1 MSTLITGAAGFFGS
15 YLIPILLESSDAPL
29 VCLDNFNDSYSPER
43 KWANLAPFENSTR
56 VHIFAGD
63 IRDQPLLKHIFERHQ
78 VTRVVHL
85 AAHAGV
91 RRSVEEPLEYT
102 DNNVNGTTSL
112 LEQCRR
118 QPLERVVIASSSTVY
133 GKQASVPFIEDAP
146 LGTPASP
153 YGATKRA
160 TELLAQTYHEL
171 HGVPTVCVRP
181 FSAIGPRLRPDL
193 GMSIFARTMLA
204 GESLPLFGDGSIRR
218 DFTHVHDICSGIAAA
233 LTADNVVGECIN
245 LGHDQPWTIRD
256 LINLLERELGCRA
269 KIKQL
274 PANAADLP
282 ATCADLTKAR
292 RLLGYEPRIDLAQA
306 VREFAVWFRQ
316 EGVFTSSSGE
326 SSATAAPATIPFR
339 FVPRSEQLRRR
350 RAA

>member
-1 MSTLITGAAGFFGS
+1 MSILITGGAGFFGS
-15 YLIPILLESSDAPL
+15 HLIPILLTSCDEPL
-29 VCLDNFNDSYSPER
+29 VCLDNFNNTYSSER
-43 KWANLAPFENSTR
+43 KWANLAPFENHHR

-78 VTRVVHL
+78 VTQVIHL

-91 RRSVEEPLEYT
+91 RRSVDEPLEYS
-102 DNNVNGTTSL
+102 DNNVNGTLSL
-112 LEQCRR
+112 LEQCRQ
-118 QPLERVVIASSSTVY
+118 QPLSRVVIASSSTVY
-133 GKQASVPFIEDAP
+133 GKQATVPFVEDKP

-171 HGVPTVCVRP
+171 HGVPTVCIRP

-204 GESLPLFGDGSIRR
+204 GQPLPLLGDGSIRR
-218 DFTHVHDICSGIAAA
+218 DFTHVHDICQGIVSA
-233 LTADNVVGECIN
+233 LTAEDVVGECIN
-245 LGHDQPWTIRD
+245 LGHDEPWTIRE
-256 LINLLERELGCRA
+256 LIALLETELGCRA
-269 KIKQL
+269 KIKHL
-274 PANAADLP
+274 PPNAADLP

-292 RLLGYEPRIDLAQA
+292 RLLKYEPRIDLQQA

-316 EGVFTSSSGE
+316 EGVFTSST
-326 SSATAAPATIPFR
+326 TAPQTNAPATIPL
-339 FVPRSEQLRRR
+339 PALRSPALPLR

>member
-1 MSTLITGAAGFFGS
+1 MSILITGAAGFFGS
-15 YLIPILLESSDAPL
+15 HLIPLLLETSDDRL
-29 VCLDNFNDSYSPER
+29 ICLDNFNDSYSPER
-43 KWANLAPFENSTR
+43 KWANLAPFSDQPR
-56 VHIFAGD
+56 VKIVAGD
-63 IRDQPLLKHIFERHQ
+63 IRDVQLLRNTFERNQ
-78 VTRVVHL
+78 VTQVIHL

-91 RRSVEEPLEYT
+91 RRSVDEPMEYT
-102 DNNVNGTTSL
+102 DNNVNGTTAV
-112 LEQCRR
+112 LEQCRK

-133 GKQASVPFIEDAP
+133 GKQATVPFVEDAP

-171 HGVPTVCVRP
+171 HGVPAVCIRP

-204 GESLPLFGDGSIRR
+204 GEPLPLLGDGSVRR
-218 DFTHVHDICSGIAAA
+218 DFTHVHDICVGIASA

-245 LGHDQPWTIRD
+245 LGHDQPWTIRE
-256 LINLLERELGCRA
+256 LINLLERELGCQA
-269 KIKQL
+269 KIKHL
-274 PANAADLP
+274 PPNAADLP

-292 RLLGYEPRIDLAQA
+292 RLLNYEPRIDLAQA

-316 EGVFTSSSGE
+316 EGVFAQRSSS
-326 SSATAAPATIPFR
+326 SSAPADILPFR
-339 FVPRSEQLRRR
+339 APRTDKTPRR

>member
-1 MSTLITGAAGFFGS
+1 MTILITGAAGFFGS
-15 YLIPILLESSDAPL
+15 HLIPLLLEASDERL

-43 KWANLAPFENSTR
+43 KWANLAPFGKQPR
-56 VHIFAGD
+56 VRIVAGD
-63 IRDQPLLKHIFERHQ
+63 IRDVQLLRNTFERHQ
-78 VTRVVHL
+78 VTQVVHL

-91 RRSVEEPLEYT
+91 RRSVEVPLEYA
-102 DNNVNGTTSL
+102 DNNVNGTTAL
-112 LEQCRR
+112 LEQCRQ
-118 QPLERVVIASSSTVY
+118 QPLQRVVVASSSTVY
-133 GKQASVPFIEDAP
+133 GRQASVPFREDAP

-160 TELLAQTYHEL
+160 TELLAETYHEL
-171 HGVPTVCVRP
+171 HAVPTVCVRP

-204 GESLPLFGDGSIRR
+204 GEPLPLFGDGSIRR
-218 DFTHVHDICSGIAAA
+218 DFTHVHDICVGIAAT

-245 LGHDQPWTIRD
+245 LGHDQPWTIRE
-256 LINLLERELGCRA
+256 LITLLERELGCRA
-269 KIKQL
+269 QIKHL
-274 PANAADLP
+274 PPNAADLP

-316 EGVFTSSSGE
+316 EGVFMHSPAAQVIPFPTSRIA
-326 SSATAAPATIPFR
+326 SSATQRPST
-339 FVPRSEQLRRR
+339 R

>member
-1 MSTLITGAAGFFGS
+1 MSILITGGAGFFGS
-15 YLIPILLESSDAPL
+15 HLIPLLLNASDAPL

-43 KWANLAPFENSTR
+43 KWANLAPFEDHAR
-56 VHIFAGD
+56 VHTFAGD
-63 IRDQPLLKHIFERHQ
+63 IRDLPLLKHIFERHQ
-78 VTRVVHL
+78 VSQVIHL

-91 RRSVEEPLEYT
+91 RRSVDEPLEYA
-102 DNNVNGTTSL
+102 DNNVNGTLTL

-133 GKQASVPFIEDAP
+133 GKQATVPFVEDAP

-153 YGATKRA
+153 YGATKRS

-204 GESLPLFGDGSIRR
+204 GQPLPLLGDGSIRR
-218 DFTHVHDICSGIAAA
+218 DFTHVHDVCQGIVAA
-233 LTADNVVGECIN
+233 LTAGNVVGECIN
-245 LGHDQPWTIRD
+245 LGHDQPWTIRE
-256 LINLLERELGCRA
+256 IITLLEKELGCKA
-269 KIKQL
+269 KIKHL
-274 PANAADLP
+274 PPNAADLP

-292 RLLGYEPRIDLAQA
+292 RLLGYEPRIDLQQA

-316 EGVFTSSSGE
+316 EGVFTASQPSVQ
-326 SSATAAPATIPFR
+326 TIPLPALR
-339 FVPRSEQLRRR
+339 SPRLTVR